1 MLSFSD
7 YANYRDKPCFLRDG
21 GSGRR
26 PTATNDAPGTRSLTP
41 INPAE
46 EIAAGLIRNR
56 EDPDDRR
63 CLAAF
68 EEI

>member
-21 GSGRR
+21 GSGSG
-26 PTATNDAPGTRSLTP
+26 PTAANDAPGTRSLTP
-41 INPAE
+41 AS
-46 EIAAGLIRNR
+46 
-56 EDPDDRR
+56 PDDRR

-68 EEI
+68 EEFQGRER